1 MDNYYNN
8 EPLVEGYYESKTNV
22 AFAKSY
28 FWMLLASLITL
39 FSGFFFSYIL
49 KTYLNTNVGGVSIYL
64 VLFIASFIVQMIMC
78 VKINKASLMEANF
91 AKALIYLIIF
101 SLLTGFTFS
110 NVFMFFDAEVLYQV
124 FAGVCIYFLI
134 LSQTTYLFRKKIHK
148 AASFAYIGLSTL
160 LIASLIVSLLSI
172 FIYDESTYLSLHL
185 SISIIG
191 IVIFTI
197 ITMVDIKAMYKII
210 ENSQNKNASSI
221 AAAFCLYLDFI
232 NIFTYILRILLILG
246 RNRSRN

>member
-1 MDNYYNN
+1 MNEYYNN

-28 FWMLLASLITL
+28 LWMFLASLITL
-39 FSGFFFSYIL
+39 FSGFGFSYIL
-49 KTYLNTNVGGVSIYL
+49 KNYLNTSIGGVSIYL
-64 VLFIASFIVQMIMC
+64 VLFIASFIIQMIMC
-78 VKINKASLMEANF
+78 MKINKASLVEANF
-91 AKALIYLIIF
+91 TKAFVYLIIF

-124 FAGVCIYFLI
+124 FAGVCIYFLV
-134 LSQTTYLFRKKIHK
+134 LSLITYLFRKKIHK

-160 LIASLIVSLLSI
+160 LVASLVVSLLSI
-172 FIYDESTYLSLHL
+172 FIYKESTYLSLHL

-221 AAAFCLYLDFI
+221 SAAFCLYLDFI